1 MFPGHATASATER
14 YARRFNDYFAKGFFR
29 SAQGLT
35 VSSLGIGT
43 YLGRMDERTD
53 AAYTQAVGSAL
64 NAGINFIDTS
74 LNYRHQRSERAIA
87 RALSAWIQDRGGARE
102 EAVLCTKAGYLVPD
116 ALPSA
121 AIHPEEIAGGI
132 HCLAPAF
139 LSDQIRRSRR
149 NLGVET
155 IDIFY
160 LHNPETQLAYVDAA
174 TFDARIRA
182 AFQLLEHRVETGEI
196 RYYGTATWDGFRR
209 GSESRA
215 LSLVRLN
222 EIAKQIAG
230 ELHHFRF
237 IQLPVN
243 LAMTEA
249 LSKPLERGR
258 TVLEWASEYG
268 LTVVSSASLLQ
279 ARLTHGLPDEIAEA
293 APGAATDAQ
302 RALQFARSVPGVTV
316 ALAGMSSLEH
326 VRENLG
332 LGGIPPLAPD
342 AFLRAFA

>member
-14 YARRFNDYFAKGFFR
+14 YAGRFNDYCAKSFFR

-43 YLGRMDERTD
+43 YLGQMDERTD
-53 AAYTQAVGSAL
+53 AAYVRAVGCAL

-74 LNYRHQRSERAIA
+74 LNYRHQRSEKAIA
-87 RALSAWIQDRGGARE
+87 LALSAWVQDNGGARE
-102 EAVLCTKAGYLVPD
+102 EIVICTKAGYLVPD

-121 AIHPEEIAGGI
+121 AIPREEIAGGM

-139 LSDQIRRSRR
+139 LSDQIGRSRR

-155 IDIFY
+155 IDVFY

-174 TFDARIRA
+174 AFDARIRA
-182 AFQLLEHRVETGEI
+182 AFRLLEHLVETGEI
-196 RYYGTATWDGFRR
+196 RYYGAATWDGFRR
-209 GSESRA
+209 GADSRA
-215 LSLVRLN
+215 LSLVRMTG
-222 EIAKQIAG
+222 IAKEIAG
-230 ELHHFRF
+230 ESHHFRF

-249 LSKPLERGR
+249 LSKPHEPGR
-258 TVLEWASEYG
+258 SVLELASSCG
-268 LTVVSSASLLQ
+268 ITIVSSASLLQ
-279 ARLTHGLPDEIAEA
+279 ARLTRGLPDEIAKVM
-293 APGAATDAQ
+293 PGTTTDAQ

-316 ALAGMSSLEH
+316 ALAGMSSNTH
-326 VRENLG
+326 VQENLG
-332 LGGIPPLAPD
+332 IGEIAPLAPD
-342 AFLRAFA
+342 AFARAFA